1 MCEDDNLLTAAVEK
15 LDLEALVKYL
25 TELAAGT
32 SEDITDAP
40 GNLPQSETGENVAA
54 AGKDGDGKSG
64 TTTREEA
71 VASPPSAQPVKA
83 SSQYM
88 LDTLTRC

>member
-1 MCEDDNLLTAAVEK
+1 MYEDDDNLLTAAVEK

-25 TELAAGT
+25 TEPAAGT

-40 GNLPQSETGENVAA
+40 GNLPQSETGENSAA
-54 AGKDGDGKSG
+54 VGKNG

-83 SSQYM
+83 SSQYNVS
-88 LDTLTRC
+88 LDAFTRC